1 MASAMTQTDAKP
13 RDSKRAVDGAQ
24 TWRRGPRRHF
34 PVEQKLAIV
43 AECSVVGATLS
54 SVALKHGL
62 NANMVRKWVVRH
74 RAGTLEVG
82 SGPKPPMI
90 PIVFPAA
97 ARVAL
102 DDRDAMPREVRVEIE
117 TPRGVMRVS
126 GCVDET
132 MLGALIAAMTR
143 G

>member
-1 MASAMTQTDAKP
+1 MASAMTQTDAKV
-13 RDSKRAVDGAQ
+13 RNSKRAVDGTQA
-24 TWRRGPRRHF
+24 WRHGPRRHF
-34 PVEQKLAIV
+34 PIDQKLAIV
-43 AECSVVGATLS
+43 AECSVSGATLS

-82 SGPKPPMI
+82 SAPKPPMI

-97 ARVAL
+97 AQAAPG
-102 DDRDAMPREVRVEIE
+102 DREAMPREVRVEIE

-126 GCVDET
+126 GCLDEP
-132 MLGALIAAMTR
+132 MLSALIAAMTR

>member
-102 DDRDAMPREVRVEIE
+102 DDRDEIE